1 MQKSQSPEASS
12 QKPLSGNRSLKNQC
26 LSKQLMRYYPINLN
40 IHNRHCLV
48 VGGGGVGTRKVMTL
62 LECGARVTV
71 VSPDPTPRLKKL
83 AAEGAIQLKERS
95 YKCADIHKMFLV
107 IGATDDENLNRRI
120 SKDAERVNILCNI
133 ADRPE
138 VCNFILPAIVRRGDL
153 TITIST
159 SGKSPALA
167 KRLRLDLEAQFGEE
181 YADFLR
187 LMGAIRDKLLSQ
199 AHEPEA
205 HKALFNQLIDKDLI
219 GWIKTGNTNDI
230 NALLREV
237 LGEGFNIE
245 DLL

>member
-1 MQKSQSPEASS
+1 MK
-12 QKPLSGNRSLKNQC
+12 
-26 LSKQLMRYYPINLN
+26 YYPANLN
-40 IHNRHCLV
+40 IQNRNCLV
-48 VGGGGVGTRKVMTL
+48 VGGGGVGTRKVISL
-62 LECGARVTV
+62 LDCGARVTV

-83 AAEGAIQLKERS
+83 AAEGSIQLKERS
-95 YKCADIHKMFLV
+95 YSSADLNKMFLV

-120 SKDAERVNILCNI
+120 STDAERVNILCNI

-167 KRLRLDLEAQFGEE
+167 KRLRLDLEEQFGKE
-181 YADFLR
+181 YADFLQ

-199 AHEPEA
+199 AHAPEA

-219 GWIKTGNTNDI
+219 GRIKAGNTNDI
-230 NALLREV
+230 NALLHDV